1 MTKWT
6 QADIDEFKARQAAQ
20 VVKVKPKA
28 DKTVKP
34 KKTTVKEYY
43 NTVLKEFESE
53 LLIGIDTGKNTGF
66 SIYDRNSGTL
76 IEVECYLIHQ
86 VMERFIGQEF
96 NGKKVFVYVED
107 ARQAVHGR
115 GSAIDANKA
124 QGAGS
129 VKRDAT
135 IWFDFLTEH
144 GIPFHMVRPNKSST
158 KLDAATFKKVT
169 GWQGRT
175 NSHGRDAAMIVFKR
189 TIK

>member
-6 QADIDEFKARQAAQ
+6 QADIDSFKARQAAQ
-20 VVKVKPKA
+20 GVKVQPEQDKP
-28 DKTVKP
+28 VKP
-34 KKTTVKEYY
+34 KKTTVKQYI
-43 NTVLKEFESE
+43 NTVLKEFDSE

-66 SIYDRNSGTL
+66 AIYDRNSGTL
-76 IEVECYLIHQ
+76 IEVGCYLIHQ

-96 NGKKVFVYVED
+96 NGKRIFVYVED
-107 ARQAVHGR
+107 ARMAVHGR
-115 GSAIDANKA
+115 GGVIDANKA

-129 VKRDAT
+129 VKRDAV

-144 GIPFHMVRPNKSST
+144 GIPFHMVRPQKSST

-169 GWQGRT
+169 GWDGRT
-175 NSHGRDAAMIVFKR
+175 NSHGRDAAMIVYKR